1 MESVAASAAIP
12 SSPSH
17 LSFFSPKRI
26 VPRRQSLVSIASKNR
41 EDEADR
47 SSGSSPS
54 PLSFFSP
61 KRSTPRRQ
69 SLLPIASKSSRENDA
84 DLNSVSESTS
94 LVPFLGNRARAPLS
108 PFPND
113 TAMGLVLS
121 AAAGRGWTTGSG
133 MEGPRIPAYSD
144 SADQTVLTFPWS
156 LYTRSPRRRM
166 RVAFTCNVCGQR
178 TTRAINPHAYT
189 DGTVFVQ
196 CCGCNVFHKLVD
208 NLNLFHEM
216 KCYVNPSFR
225 YKGDVSFNYMD
236 ADDDQNIFPIL

>member
-1 MESVAASAAIP
+1 MESVAASPAIA
-12 SSPSH
+12 SSPSSF
-17 LSFFSPKRI
+17 SFFSR
-26 VPRRQSLVSIASKNR
+26 
-41 EDEADR
+41 
-47 SSGSSPS
+47 
-54 PLSFFSP
+54 
-61 KRSTPRRQ
+61 KRSARRRQ
-69 SLLPIASKSSRENDA
+69 SLLPIASKNWGDDA
-84 DLNSVSESTS
+84 DLNSDSESTS
-94 LVPFLGNRARAPLS
+94 LVPFLGNRAPISPL
-108 PFPND
+108 PKD

-133 MEGPRIPAYSD
+133 MEGPPIPADSD

-166 RVAFTCNVCGQR
+166 RVAFTCNICGQR

-216 KCYVNPSFR
+216 KCYVNPSFL
-225 YKGDVSFNYMD
+225 YKGDMPFNHID
-236 ADDDQNIFPIL
+236 ADDDQDIFPFL